1 MSVKPLFNHLELRF
15 WNTVI
20 PLMQN
25 SSPVRAI
32 LPWLYRFAIEHQS
45 NKVALTLLA
54 CAISGAAL
62 GFFLGVLSQFL

>member
-32 LPWLYRFAIEHQS
+32 LPVIYRFVTEHQS
-45 NKVALTLLA
+45 KKVALTLLV
-54 CAISGAAL
+54 CGLSGGTL
-62 GFFLGVLSQFL
+62 GFLLGVLSQFL